1 MQSFFSILKF
11 NCDLQEGRRPIYRY
25 ECLEEEERKGM
36 SVKDYKLLETRLNVS
51 TWGSLLESR

>member
-51 TWGSLLESR
+51 T